1 MLNRTFFIALAALI
15 FISGCGYHLKGMGSS
30 LAEEYKTI
38 AILPV
43 VNKSFQADLGPLLD
57 SAIAEEFSRSQRLQ
71 VVSESEADLVLK
83 TSILKYTDTPASFSA
98 TDQARDYRVQVIIDS
113 VLTATDREESST
125 VWKGKGLKEMSDYS
139 VVPGDISGAESSR
152 RTAKEELVAELAELI
167 HDSIF
172 EGF

>member
-1 MLNRTFFIALAALI
+1 MLNMTFFIALATLV
-15 FISGCGYHLKGMGSS
+15 FMSGCGYHLKGMGSS
-30 LAEEYKTI
+30 LPEEYKTI

-57 SAIAEEFSRSQRLQ
+57 SAIAEEFSRTQRLE

-83 TSILKYTDTPASFSA
+83 TSILKYSDTPSSFSA

-113 VLTATDREESST
+113 VLTDREGSST

-139 VVPGDISGAESSR
+139 VVPGEISGAESSR

>member
-1 MLNRTFFIALAALI
+1 MLNRTFFVALAALI
-15 FISGCGYHLKGMGSS
+15 FTSGCGYHLKGMGSS
-30 LAEEYKTI
+30 LPEEYKTI

-57 SAIAEEFSRSQRLQ
+57 SAIAEEFSRTQRLE

-83 TSILKYTDTPASFSA
+83 TSILKYSDTPSSFSA

-113 VLTATDREESST
+113 LLTDREGSST

-139 VVPGDISGAESSR
+139 VTPAEISGAESSR